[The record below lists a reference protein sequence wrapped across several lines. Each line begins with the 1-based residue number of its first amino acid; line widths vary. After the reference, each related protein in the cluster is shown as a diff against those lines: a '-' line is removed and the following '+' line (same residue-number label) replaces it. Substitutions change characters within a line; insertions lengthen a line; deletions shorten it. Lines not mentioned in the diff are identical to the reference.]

1 MSDCMIE
8 MPRYQSHKQVWAL
21 KLERVD
27 IDANTL
33 YPIDKAYAP
42 IAMPTAWMAK
52 HQPQA
57 GGYFVSYKDG
67 YQSYSPAEAFEEG
80 NTPMGIYEADIPSLL
95 TFYNVATITQLIA
108 EMNGHVKQ
116 LQERLR
122 PFLKEPLQINRVR
135 EG

>member
-27 IDANTL
+27 VDTSVL
-33 YPIDKAYAP
+33 HPVDKAYAP
-42 IAMPTAWMAK
+42 ITMPTAWMAK

-57 GGYFVSYKDG
+57 GGYFVNYKDG
-67 YQSYSPAEAFEEG
+67 YKSYSPAEAFEEG
-80 NTPMGIYEADIPSLL
+80 NTPLGNRTIDISSLL
-95 TFYNVATITQLIA
+95 TFYNVETMNQLVA
-108 EMNGHVKQ
+108 EMDGHVKQ

-122 PFLKEPLQINRVR
+122 PFLKEPHQINRVR